1 MSHFTDFE
9 NDQECLFL
17 VFTAFRSYQKCL
29 ISQILKMNNINAIIE
44 KEVKIIFSTLVTR
57 DGISKPIFQYWKGAN
72 NAV

>member
-1 MSHFTDFE
+1 MSQITDFE
-9 NDQECLFL
+9 NEQHKLN
-17 VFTAFRSYQKCL
+17 S
-29 ISQILKMNNINAIIE
+29 IIE

>member
-1 MSHFTDFE
+1 MSHITDFE
-9 NDQECLFL
+9 NEQN
-17 VFTAFRSYQKCL
+17 RQ
-29 ISQILKMNNINAIIE
+29 NNINSIFE